1 MRRRF
6 KDSLFIILLALAA
19 IAVLWFILSRIRIV
33 VFTMIPWWVLG
44 LFILIPIIVIILV
57 LDHFID

>member
-33 VFTMIPWWVLG
+33 VFTMLPWWVLG

-57 LDHFID
+57 LDHFIG

>member
-57 LDHFID
+57 IDHFID

>member
-6 KDSLFIILLALAA
+6 KDSLFIILLAMAA

-57 LDHFID
+57 IDHFIG